1 MTVADRFP
9 TIPKNSKVALS
20 LSGGLDST
28 TLLHYLVSVV
38 GPENVYAISF
48 DYNQR
53 HDIELACAEMQVDA
67 AGLPPE
73 NYQVV
78 DVSFMA
84 EMANNTSSMVKG
96 DVPTPTVQEALGD
109 PQPTTYMPMRNLIFS
124 SLVAA
129 FAESNGCNYVALGI
143 QRVDQ
148 FGYWDTTLDFVD
160 RLQAVFDLNRKN
172 PIKLFTPFVEATK
185 KDEIELGIELGID
198 YGLTWTSYSGPKNK
212 DGSPWGTPGEE
223 DGFVQDKREFMRIL
237 LEKNFIPY
245 AEIDNTAS
253 ADRYNAFKKLG
264 LEDPIP
270 YIDESASPS

>member
-1 MTVADRFP
+1 MAASDRFP

-28 TLLHYLVSVV
+28 TLLHYLVSLV
-38 GPENVYAISF
+38 GPDNVYAISF

-84 EMANNTSSMVKG
+84 QMANNTSSMVKG
-96 DVPTPTVQEALGD
+96 DVPVPTVQEALGD

-129 FAESNGCNYVALGI
+129 FAESNGCDYVALGI

-148 FGYWDTTLDFVD
+148 FGYWDTTLNFVD
-160 RLQAVFDLNRKN
+160 RLQAVLDLNRKN
-172 PIKLFTPFVEATK
+172 PISLFTPFVEATK
-185 KDEIELGIELGID
+185 KDEIELGMEMGID

-212 DGSPWGTPGEE
+212 DGSPWGPGEFQE
-223 DGFVQDKREFMRIL
+223 EPREFMRYL
-237 LEKNFIPY
+237 LEHNFIPY
-245 AEIDNTAS
+245 AEADNTAA
-253 ADRYNAFKKLG
+253 ADRRNAFKELG
-264 LEDPIP
+264 LVDPIP